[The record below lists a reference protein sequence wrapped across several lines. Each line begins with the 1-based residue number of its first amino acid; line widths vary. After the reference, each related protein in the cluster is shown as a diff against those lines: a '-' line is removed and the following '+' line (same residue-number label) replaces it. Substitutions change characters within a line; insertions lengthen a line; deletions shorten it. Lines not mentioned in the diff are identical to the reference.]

1 MCGCGAFSWPL
12 AGHDRQV
19 DVFSWAIDDQAVPEG
34 RLEVPGDLDALRAA
48 IALRAALPGAD
59 TPRPEFV
66 AGLGR
71 QLRGGVAPVAGPRTV
86 SRRRVMAAGAVA
98 AGVAGVGVAGAVV
111 DRTLLSPSGSPR
123 PAAGGELTPDSGS
136 WVPIATE
143 ADVATGAVHR
153 FATATV
159 VGFVSEREGTLMAVS
174 GVCTHLGCLL
184 QPNGQAGRLDCPCHR
199 TSFGSDGRLLSSQLR
214 VEPADLPRIEVRR
227 RGGNIEARLPIL

>member
-1 MCGCGAFSWPL
+1 MRRRK
-12 AGHDRQV
+12 DRA
-19 DVFSWAIDDQAVPEG
+19 SRAIDAVIDNQAVPVG
-34 RLEVPGDLDALRAA
+34 RLEDPDDIDALRAA
-48 IALRAALPGAD
+48 IALGAARPGAD
-59 TPRPEFV
+59 TPSPEFV

-71 QLRGGVAPVAGPRTV
+71 QLRGGVAPVAAPRTV
-86 SRRRVMAAGAVA
+86 SRRHVMVAGAVA

-111 DRTLLSPSGSPR
+111 DRTLLSPSGGPG
-123 PAAGGELTPDSGS
+123 PAAGGELTPDSGA
-136 WVPIATE
+136 WVRVGAE

-159 VGFVSEREGTLMAVS
+159 VGFVSEREGTLTAVS

-184 QPNGQAGRLDCPCHR
+184 QPNEPAGRLDCPCHR

-227 RGGNIEARLPIL
+227 RGGNIEARLPIV